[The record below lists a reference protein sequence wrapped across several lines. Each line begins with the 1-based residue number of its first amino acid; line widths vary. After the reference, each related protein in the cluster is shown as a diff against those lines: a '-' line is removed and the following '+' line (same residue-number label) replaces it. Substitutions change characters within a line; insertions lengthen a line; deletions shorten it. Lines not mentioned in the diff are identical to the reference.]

1 MSALRL
7 RHAGLVFF
15 WIGALALAGTQV
27 MALCG
32 WDWVLAGLL
41 FPLGWALADLFAGT
55 IHWFF
60 DRYGTREWPLV
71 GHVVADF
78 RDHHTDPK
86 GILEGD
92 LLKGSAKSATA
103 GIPFVAALAWMDL
116 PPWLT
121 LGLLSWLLGSALTNS
136 IHQISHMD
144 APPPVFQTLQR
155 WRIILPPDEH
165 RRHHH
170 GDHSVA
176 YCITNGWMNPVLEHL
191 QVYERIQ
198 AVFPPMV
205 AVEPKITPARPRQQV
220 A

>member
-1 MSALRL
+1 MSALRP
-7 RHAGLVFF
+7 RHAGLVIF
-15 WIGALALAGTQV
+15 WMASLAVFAHEVAALQGWAWLAAALT
-27 MALCG
+27 
-32 WDWVLAGLL
+32 
-41 FPLGWALADLFAGT
+41 FPFGWALADLFAGT

-60 DRYGTREWPLV
+60 DRYGTRQMPLL

-86 GILEGD
+86 GILKGD
-92 LLKGSAKSATA
+92 LLRGSAKSATA
-103 GIPFVAALAWMDL
+103 GIPILLFILWLDQA
-116 PPWLT
+116 PWIT

-144 APPPVFQTLQR
+144 DPPAVARWLQSKG
-155 WRIILPPDEH
+155 IILSPEEH
-165 RRHHH
+165 RRHHR

-176 YCITNGWMNPVLEHL
+176 YCITNGWMNPLLERF

-198 AVFPPMV
+198 AVFPPTV
-205 AVEPKITPARPRQQV
+205 APGHGVGERA